1 MSQFQTHYD
10 NLKVAR
16 NAPPEVIRAAY
27 KSLSQKFH
35 PDHHQDKAD
44 STRAFQLISAAYKT
58 LSDPHQREQHD
69 LWIARTEAQLWQA
82 AAASRSRRAEDRLGQ
97 YIHKRKA
104 SQPSQSVK
112 QAVLHPVL
120 QPVLQPIQ
128 LAWLLRSSRSIAF
141 LTSVILISVMLI
153 MLFHS

>member
-44 STRAFQLISAAYKT
+44 STRAFQIISAAYKI
-58 LSDPHQREQHD
+58 LSDPQQREQHD

-97 YIHKRKA
+97 HTHNRQA
-104 SQPSQSVK
+104 GQPSHSVK
-112 QAVLHPVL
+112 QALL
-120 QPVLQPIQ
+120 QPVLQPVQ

>member
-35 PDHHQDKAD
+35 PDHHKDKAD

-58 LSDPHQREQHD
+58 LSDPQQREQHD

-82 AAASRSRRAEDRLGQ
+82 AAASRSRRAEDQLGQ
-97 YIHKRKA
+97 HIHKRQA

-112 QAVLHPVL
+112 QALL
-120 QPVLQPIQ
+120 QPVLQPVQ

-141 LTSVILISVMLI
+141 LTSIILISVMLI
-153 MLFHS
+153 MIFHS

>member
-58 LSDPHQREQHD
+58 LSDPQQREQHD

-97 YIHKRKA
+97 HIQKRKA

-120 QPVLQPIQ
+120 QPVQF
-128 LAWLLRSSRSIAF
+128 AWLLRSSRSIAF

>member
-35 PDHHQDKAD
+35 PDHHQDKTD

-58 LSDPHQREQHD
+58 LSDPQQREQHD
-69 LWIARTEAQLWQA
+69 LWIARTEAQLRQA
-82 AAASRSRRAEDRLGQ
+82 AAASHSRRAEDRFGQ
-97 YIHKRKA
+97 QIHKRQA
-104 SQPSQSVK
+104 RQPYQSAK
-112 QAVLHPVL
+112 PAV
-120 QPVLQPIQ
+120 IQ
-128 LAWLLRSSRSIAF
+128 TVEVAWLLRSSRSIAF

>member
-44 STRAFQLISAAYKT
+44 STRAFQLISAAYKI
-58 LSDPHQREQHD
+58 LSDPQQREQHD
-69 LWIARTEAQLWQA
+69 LWITRTEAQLWQA

-97 YIHKRKA
+97 YMHKPQA

-112 QAVLHPVL
+112 QAVL
-120 QPVLQPIQ
+120 QPPA